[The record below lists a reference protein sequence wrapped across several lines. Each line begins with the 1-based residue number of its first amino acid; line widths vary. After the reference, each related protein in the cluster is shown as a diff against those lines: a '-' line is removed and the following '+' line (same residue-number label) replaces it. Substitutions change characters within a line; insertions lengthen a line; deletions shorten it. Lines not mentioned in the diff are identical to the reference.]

1 MNEERDYICGVV
13 EGFYG
18 RPWTA
23 EQRKH
28 LFTLL
33 RKFGMN
39 TYLYAPKDDL
49 KHRAEWRLLYTPE
62 EAALLESLIR
72 AAKDNGITFVYA
84 LSPGIDIVYSSAK
97 ELKAIREK
105 LTQASM
111 NEMDRKQFSSFALA
125 QLTVSNSVFE
135 SLGCPLF
142 FFCPTEYCESSAS
155 PSLSESDYLNLLGT
169 KLHPDIHILW
179 TGPRVVS
186 RFLTADHLQRVSTVL
201 RRKPLIWDNLHANDY
216 DPKRV
221 FMGPFLGR
229 SVAIKNVTSG
239 LLLNP
244 NCKYEANY
252 VPFFTLADWVQ
263 SGMDAPKVEEDSNVV
278 LESSVSEEATK
289 VVERSKSTRLYH
301 PITSLRRALTDW
313 LPQFYHG
320 PGPAIPPLSQRETQS
335 IATVIG
341 SSAMRASS
349 EVPPPQIR
357 TCEGNELL
365 TDLPTP
371 IYTSPIG
378 SATTVTVQAFPL
390 SEAIIGVVEAHD
402 ASSTSKEPQT
412 VNSLTVNYNEPMEI
426 PISAKKEERR
436 MSVTGKANPMEM
448 GEEEPSSRTPEA
460 ANRQR
465 GGETQPM
472 TDFNGPTGGEIDLE
486 NLALFVDI
494 FYLPFDYG
502 KRGAGLFNELKWL
515 YENAQLLHTEGPES
529 SKCEEW
535 HRRFKEF
542 SSTANQLTELYKN
555 VIRLPNKSLLQ
566 EIFPY
571 LWEAQG
577 LLSVLCALLKW
588 MRKGNLLIAPTESAT
603 WGLEDVDYDSEP
615 WALGGGLLPDMQRL
629 VISSAK
635 VGEIFT
641 VKYAIPLSLTC
652 YTIQPVDLLSLDK
665 SLLFDLFAL
674 SDEQLLANSAVSQPG
689 NSSLRPEEFFFDLN
703 FAPFLKYG
711 APSHHFAA
719 ECADGGEADDGEA
732 NSKGLCSLALGIL
745 NASGLVGSFNSEFIV
760 KFRQKYCPSLS
771 TEQQMED
778 DSSQSPGDGTSLDS
792 EIAHRLSVPLRLT
805 SDFLASFPSLVE
817 IRWLMGSNEAVSVR
831 RLLHCVSASLAL
843 NGSNGFFTIVSSDCE
858 ERVELLTRLGLQPLV
873 HRDIDGHRANNTCS
887 SEFDDPFPTKPYRRK
902 YGLIKVLTVAL
913 ISVMAGAKV
922 AEKGAAFLEESEI
935 FVHSDDDDE

>member
-1 MNEERDYICGVV
+1 MAEKGYICGVV

-18 RPWTA
+18 RPWTT

-62 EAALLESLIR
+62 EAALLESLIK

-97 ELKAIREK
+97 ELKAIRDK
-105 LTQASM
+105 LTQVRSLGCTAFSLLFDDIEASM

-125 QLTVSNSVFE
+125 QLTVSNSIFE
-135 SLGCPLF
+135 SLGCSPF

-155 PSLSESDYLNLLGT
+155 PSLEESNYLNLLGS

-186 RFLTADHLQRVSTVL
+186 RFLTVDHLQKVTNVL

-252 VPFFTLADWVQ
+252 VPFFTLAEWVQ
-263 SGMDAPKVEEDSNVV
+263 SGLDAPKVEEDSNVV
-278 LESSVSEEATK
+278 LESSVSEEAMK
-289 VVERSKSTRLYH
+289 VVERSRSTRLYH
-301 PITSLRRALTDW
+301 PITSLRRALDDW
-313 LPQFYHG
+313 LPQFYRG
-320 PGPAIPPLSQRETQS
+320 PGPTIPPLSQRETQS

-341 SSAMRASS
+341 PSMMRSSS
-349 EVPPPQIR
+349 EVPPTQIR
-357 TCEGNELL
+357 TCEGNEFL
-365 TDLPTP
+365 TDLPPP

-378 SATTVTVQAFPL
+378 SATTVT
-390 SEAIIGVVEAHD
+390 AHD
-402 ASSTSKEPQT
+402 ASSSSTEPQT

-426 PISAKKEERR
+426 PILGGKDMSTTDRAKETD
-436 MSVTGKANPMEM
+436 SMEF
-448 GEEEPSSRTPEA
+448 GEEQT
-460 ANRQR
+460 
-465 GGETQPM
+465 T
-472 TDFNGPTGGEIDLE
+472 TNGRIGDGHKSPLVSLNGSDVGKINLE
-486 NLALFVDI
+486 SVALFVDI

-502 KRGAGLFNELKWL
+502 KRGAG
-515 YENAQLLHTEGPES
+515 PES
-529 SKCEEW
+529 NECEEW

-542 SSTANQLTELYKN
+542 SRTTNQLTELYKH
-555 VIRLPNKSLLQ
+555 VIHLPNKSLLQ

-577 LLSVLCALLKW
+577 LFSVLCALLKW
-588 MRKGNLLIAPTESAT
+588 MRKGNLLIAPTESST
-603 WGLEDVDYDSEP
+603 WGLEDVDADSEP
-615 WALGGGLLPDMQRL
+615 WALGGGFLPDMQKL
-629 VISSAK
+629 VIASPK
-635 VGEIFT
+635 VGEMFT

-652 YTIQPVDLLSLDK
+652 YSIRPVDLLSLDK
-665 SLLFDLFAL
+665 LVLFDLFAL
-674 SDEQLLANSAVSQPG
+674 SGEKNLAKSVTCLAENASF
-689 NSSLRPEEFFFDLN
+689 RPEEFFFDLT

-719 ECADGGEADDGEA
+719 ECADEDANGEA
-732 NSKGLCSLALGIL
+732 NSSDGALCSLALGIL
-745 NASGLVGSFNSEFIV
+745 NASGLVESFNSEFIA
-760 KFRQKYCPSLS
+760 KFRQKYLPPLVN
-771 TEQQMED
+771 EQQMEED
-778 DSSQSPGDGTSLDS
+778 THSTGDNTSLDA
-792 EIAHRLSVPLRLT
+792 EMIVQ
-805 SDFLASFPSLVE
+805 SLVE
-817 IRWLMGSNEAVSVR
+817 IRWLMGSN
-831 RLLHCVSASLAL
+831 
-843 NGSNGFFTIVSSDCE
+843 GFFTIVGSDCG
-858 ERVELLTRLGLQPLV
+858 ERIELLTRLGLQPLV
-873 HRDIDGHRANNTCS
+873 HRDIDGLKDGFVVMGH
-887 SEFDDPFPTKPYRRK
+887 
-902 YGLIKVLTVAL
+902 AL
-913 ISVMAGAKV
+913 
-922 AEKGAAFLEESEI
+922 
-935 FVHSDDDDE
+935 